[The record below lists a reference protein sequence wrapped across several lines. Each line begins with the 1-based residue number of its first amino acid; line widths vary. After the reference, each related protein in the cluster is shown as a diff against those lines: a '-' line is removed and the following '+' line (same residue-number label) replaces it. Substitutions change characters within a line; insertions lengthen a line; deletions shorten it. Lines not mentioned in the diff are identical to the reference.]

1 MPSHPPRSDPATTPL
16 QLLSNGRF
24 STMLGG
30 SGSGFERW
38 HGLAVTRWRED
49 PVADPWGTF
58 LLLRD
63 EDDGAVWS
71 VTAQPMGVPRPD
83 DAMECQPGRVRFS
96 GRHHSLHHELD
107 VAVAASA
114 DVELR
119 RLTLSNHGD
128 RHRTLSL
135 TTYAELVLGP
145 TGDDNG
151 HPAFSKMFVQT
162 EWDAAHHMLLAT
174 RRRRS
179 DSQAQAWMAQVLEV
193 QDQRES
199 PTTHET
205 DRARFLGR
213 GRTLRNAAAL
223 QPGAALSNTV
233 GCVLDPVFSLRHEF
247 NLAPR
252 ESIQLLLWT
261 QVAESRDGVL
271 ALRDWLQEAGAA
283 ERLFNE
289 ATQQARNQL
298 DAFGIAP
305 DQAARFAHWMSALLV
320 SDATQRA
327 TPAQRMRG
335 HGGAPT
341 LWAAGISGDRPIAL
355 LCLRDDADLDHLD
368 ELLLTQRWWRAR
380 QLAVDVVVLDRGD
393 DEQRRQALE
402 QKVAAQKKQL
412 DADKDAPKA
421 EIFCLRDEQIT
432 ADLRDGL
439 LTVARLVLGDD
450 DTGTTAAAPAAEAL
464 PAAPIRA
471 TAPATAAPSADEAFE
486 FDNGYGGFVEDGR
499 AYRMELDEVR
509 PIPAPWT
516 NVIANPGFGCIV
528 TAGGGGYTW
537 STNSQQNPLTPW
549 PNDPVSDMPH
559 EVIYLRDTENGEVW
573 SATALPIRVP
583 GARYGTTHGKGW
595 TCFDNDAHGIA
606 LELTQCVPTSDPVKL
621 SRLRLCNRTARTRRL
636 SITGYVEWALGANG
650 STPAPFV
657 ISTRDDAS
665 GALFARNRW
674 RADFGERV
682 AFLDLAGAQQSLSGD
697 RAAFLGPLGS
707 VAAPAALHGDTALN
721 GRLGAS
727 LDPCGAVQTLIELPP
742 HTQLDLT
749 FLLGEGED
757 EDAARALLAKYR
769 AADFDDVLAEVAA
782 LWNDLLDTVQVR
794 TPDRALDIL
803 LNDWLLYQVTAC
815 RLWARTAY
823 YQASGAW
830 GYRDQLQDVMALCVS
845 RPDLARGHLLR
856 AAGRQFAE
864 GDVQHWW
871 LPPRG
876 QGIRTKIR
884 DDRIWMAFVAMH
896 YVTVSGDRA
905 VLEEVLPFLKGQSI
919 PDDATDAFFQP
930 EVSEDKVSLYEH
942 CALAIDSS
950 LTRGAHGLPLIGTGD
965 WNDGMNAVG
974 AKGRGESSWL
984 GWFLLST
991 IDALAAEADRRK
1003 DQRASK
1009 WRDYATELRASLE
1022 QAWDG
1027 EWYRRGYYDDGAPL
1041 GSKSSDECRID
1052 TIAQSW
1058 SVIGG
1063 RDNHAHALQAMG
1075 SVDRLLV
1082 DHENQVARLFTPP
1095 FDQDGKEDPGYIK
1108 GYPPGVRENGGQYTH
1123 GAIWS
1128 VFAWVGLGDGD
1139 RAGEMLKLLNPIH
1152 HSDSAEAVARY
1163 KVEPYV
1169 ACADVYSVAPHVGR
1183 GGWTWYTGS
1192 AAWLYRAGLEAV
1204 LGFHLQG
1211 DRLRLDPCLPKA
1223 WPGFQL
1229 TYRHGAQRATCYE
1242 IYVENPD
1249 QVCRGVKRVEMDGQT
1264 LDVDAPVAL
1273 VDDGKTHRLRL
1284 VLGSAPVNSGPE
1296 SSS

>member
-1 MPSHPPRSDPATTPL
+1 MSAQPSHPDANATFL
-16 QLLSNGRF
+16 HLLSNGRL
-24 STMLGG
+24 STMLSS
-30 SGSGFERW
+30 SGSGFSRW
-38 HGLAVTRWRED
+38 RGLSVTRWRED
-49 PVADPWGTF
+49 PVADPWGSF
-58 LLLRD
+58 VLLRD
-63 EDDGAVWS
+63 EDDGSVWS
-71 VTAQPMGVPRPD
+71 PTVQPLGSPRPD
-83 DAMECQPGRVRFS
+83 DEVKFQPGRAHFS
-96 GRHHSLHHELD
+96 ARHHSVHCELD
-107 VAVAASA
+107 IAVAPTA

-145 TGDDNG
+145 AGDDNG

-162 EWDAAHHMLLAT
+162 EWDEEHHMLLAT

-179 DSQAQAWMAQVLEV
+179 DSQAQVWIAQALQVEGKRDARV
-193 QDQRES
+193 
-199 PTTHET
+199 THET

-213 GRTLRNAAAL
+213 GRTLRDAASM
-223 QPGAALSNTV
+223 QPDAMLSNTT

-247 NLAPR
+247 SLAPDS
-252 ESIQLLLWT
+252 SIRLLLWT
-261 QVAESRDGVL
+261 QLADSRSGAI
-271 ALRDWLQEAGAA
+271 ALHEDRQETGAA
-283 ERLFNE
+283 TRVFKQ
-289 ATQQARNQL
+289 ATQHAHDELTRL
-298 DAFGIAP
+298 DIAP
-305 DQAARFAHWMSALLV
+305 ERAQRFAHWMGALLGN
-320 SDATQRA
+320 DAGQRA
-327 TPAQRMRG
+327 TAAERMRG

-341 LWAAGISGDRPIAL
+341 LWGAGISGDRPIAL
-355 LCLRDDADLDHLD
+355 LCLDDDAGADSVD
-368 ELLLTQRWWRAR
+368 ELLLAQRWWRTR
-380 QLAVDVVVLDRGD
+380 QLAVDVVVLDTGGD
-393 DEQRRQALE
+393 DQRRQGFQQL
-402 QKVAAQKKQL
+402 VDAQKKAL
-412 DADKDAPKA
+412 AGVEDAPKVDVFLLCNDQIA
-421 EIFCLRDEQIT
+421 DE
-432 ADLRDGL
+432 LRDGL
-439 LTVARLVLGDD
+439 LTVAQLVLRHAGPE
-450 DTGTTAAAPAAEAL
+450 TPAAPAQEEA
-464 PAAPIRA
+464 PRSGPIRA
-471 TAPATAAPSADEAFE
+471 TTSVAAPVPDDTALE
-486 FDNGYGGFVEDGR
+486 FDNAYGGFVDEGR
-499 AYRMELDEVR
+499 AYRIELDEAH
-509 PIPAPWT
+509 PTPAPWT
-516 NVIANPGFGCIV
+516 NVIANPEFGFIA
-528 TAGGGGYTW
+528 TAEGGGYTW

-549 PNDPVSDMPH
+549 PNDPVTDMPH
-559 EVIYLRDTENGEVW
+559 EAIYLRDADNGDLW

-583 GARYGTTHGKGW
+583 GARYTTTHGKGW
-595 TCFDNDAHGIA
+595 TCFRNDAHGIS
-606 LELTQCVPTSDPVKL
+606 LELLQCVPTNDPVKL
-621 SRLRLCNRTARTRRL
+621 SRLRLCNRTSRTRRL

-657 ISTRDDAS
+657 VTSRDGET

-682 AFLDLAGAQQSLSGD
+682 AFLDLPDAQQSITGD
-697 RAAFLGPLGS
+697 RATFLGSFGS
-707 VAAPAALHGDTALN
+707 VVAPAALHGDTALN
-721 GRLGAS
+721 GRLGAG
-727 LDPCGAVQTLIELPP
+727 LDPCGAVQTRIELPP

-749 FLLGEGED
+749 VLLGEGGD
-757 EDAARALLAKYR
+757 EAAARALVTKYR

-803 LNDWLLYQVTAC
+803 LNDWLLYQVTVC

-856 AAGRQFAE
+856 AAGRQFVE

-871 LPPRG
+871 LPPEG

-896 YVTVSGDRA
+896 YVGVSGDRA
-905 VLEEVLPFLKGQSI
+905 VLDEMLPFLKGQPI
-919 PDDATDAFFQP
+919 PEGATDAFFQP
-930 EVSEDKVSLYEH
+930 EASDQQVSLYEH

-950 LTRGAHGLPLIGTGD
+950 LTRGANGLPLIGTGD

-984 GWFLLST
+984 GWFLLCA
-991 IDALAAEADRRK
+991 IDALAAEADLRE
-1003 DQRASK
+1003 DSRAAK
-1009 WRDYATELRASLE
+1009 WRDYAAASRESLE
-1022 QAWDG
+1022 RAWDG

-1041 GSKSSDECRID
+1041 GSKDSEQCRID

-1063 RDNHAHALQAMG
+1063 RDNHAHAAQAME

-1082 DHENQVARLFTPP
+1082 DHQNKVARLFTPP

-1128 VFAWVGLGDGD
+1128 IFAWAGLGDGD
-1139 RAGEMLKLLNPIH
+1139 RAGDMFDLLNPIH
-1152 HSDSAEAVARY
+1152 HSDSTEAIARY

-1211 DRLRLDPCLPKA
+1211 DHLRMDPCMPGN
-1223 WPGFQL
+1223 WPGFQI
-1229 TYRHGAQRATCYE
+1229 TYRHGARRATCYE
-1242 IYVENPD
+1242 ISVENPD
-1249 QVCRGVKRVEMDGQT
+1249 HVCHGVRLLELDGNT
-1264 LDVDAPVAL
+1264 LAGDVAMAIP
-1273 VDDGKTHRLRL
+1273 DDGKVHQVRI
-1284 VLGSAPVNSGPE
+1284 VLG
-1296 SSS
+1296 